1 MGERC
6 PLTRDIVVIDDNYTE
21 TQVSAYETAGKKIDS
36 IVMNYIGAIKELV
49 ETEAFQGMTADKL
62 LEFVGVADMLLRG
75 TAEEICDKK
84 AVYIS
89 NYISEI
95 DVADKEIY

>member
-21 TQVSAYETAGKKIDS
+21 TQVSAYKTAGRKIES
-36 IVMNYIGAIKELV
+36 IVMHYTGVIKELV
-49 ETEAFQGMTADKL
+49 ETGAFQGMTADKL
-62 LEFVGVADMLLRG
+62 LEFAGVADMLLLG
-75 TAEEICDKK
+75 TAEEVCDKK
-84 AVYIS
+84 AEYIS
-89 NYISEI
+89 NYINEI